1 MKQIKFIL
9 LFILIAISAVSISI
23 YNNIKL
29 RKNNKVLRNNIEV
42 LYDSVVH
49 YKVADSLSAAM
60 VAELQFSEKELLRL
74 YNEDKVLIEQLTK
87 KAKLQT
93 IEKIETV
100 MRDTI
105 TVELRDT
112 LLVDSA
118 KYFKYNSKWTD
129 VEGYIMRDSLSMN
142 ITNREALL
150 ITESLE
156 KKKFWFMRLPIWL
169 FGYKNKRLDVVSRN
183 PNTQI
188 QSVEY
193 INVR

>member
-1 MKQIKFIL
+1 MKQIKIIL
-9 LFILIAISAVSISI
+9 LFMLITIYAASI
-23 YNNIKL
+23 YDNNKL
-29 RKNNKVLRNNIEV
+29 RKSNKVLNNNLEV
-42 LYDSVVH
+42 LYDSVAH
-49 YKVADSLSAAM
+49 YKVADSLNAAK

-93 IEKIETV
+93 VEKIETV
-100 MRDTI
+100 MHDTITLKLRDTI
-105 TVELRDT
+105 I
-112 LLVDSA
+112 VDSA
-118 KYFKYNSKWTD
+118 KYFKYNSKWID
-129 VEGYIMRDSLSMN
+129 IEGYIMQDSLSMS
-142 ITNREALL
+142 IANREALL

-193 INVR
+193 VNVH

>member
-1 MKQIKFIL
+1 MKQFKLISFLIL
-9 LFILIAISAVSISI
+9 VAISAISI
-23 YNNIKL
+23 YDNNKL
-29 RKNNKVLRNNIEV
+29 RKSNKALHNNIEA
-42 LYDSVVH
+42 LYDSVAH
-49 YKVADSLSAAM
+49 YKVADSLNAAK

-74 YNEDKVLIEQLTK
+74 YNEDWVLVEQLTK

-93 IEKIETV
+93 VEKIETV
-100 MRDTI
+100 MHDTI
-105 TVELRDT
+105 TVELLDT
-112 LLVDSA
+112 LFVDSA

-129 VEGYIMRDSLSMN
+129 VEGYIMRDSLSIN
-142 ITNREALL
+142 IANREALL

>member
-1 MKQIKFIL
+1 MKHIKFIL
-9 LFILIAISAVSISI
+9 LCILIAISAVSI
-23 YNNIKL
+23 YDNNKL
-29 RKNNKVLRNNIEV
+29 RKSNKVLHSNIEV
-42 LYDSVVH
+42 LYDSVAH
-49 YKVADSLSAAM
+49 YKVADSLNAAK
-60 VAELQFSEKELLRL
+60 VTELQFSEKELLRL

-93 IEKIETV
+93 VEKIETV
-100 MRDTI
+100 MYDTI
-105 TVELRDT
+105 TLELRDT

-129 VEGYIMRDSLSMN
+129 VEGYIAQDSLSMN
-142 ITNREALL
+142 ITNRESLL

>member
-1 MKQIKFIL
+1 M
-9 LFILIAISAVSISI
+9 LIAISAVSL
-23 YNNIKL
+23 YFNNKL
-29 RKNNKVLRNNIEV
+29 RKSNDVLNNNIEV

-49 YKVADSLSAAM
+49 YKVADSLNAAK
-60 VAELQFSEKELLRL
+60 VAELQFSEKKLLQL
-74 YNEDKVLIEQLTK
+74 YNEDRVLIEQLTK

-93 IEKIETV
+93 VEKIETIIH
-100 MRDTI
+100 DTI
-105 TVELRDT
+105 TVKLRDT
-112 LLVDSA
+112 LLLDSA

-129 VEGYIMRDSLSMN
+129 VEGYITQDSLSMN

-156 KKKFWFMRLPIWL
+156 KKKFWFIRLPIWL

-193 INVR
+193 INVH

>member
-1 MKQIKFIL
+1 MKHIKFIL
-9 LFILIAISAVSISI
+9 LFTLIAISVASVSD
-23 YNNIKL
+23 NNRL
-29 RKNNKVLRNNIEV
+29 RKNNKALNNNIEV

-49 YKVADSLSAAM
+49 YKVSDSLNAAR
-60 VAELQFSEKELLRL
+60 VAELQFSEKKLLQL
-74 YNEDKVLIEQLTK
+74 YNKDRVLIEQLTK
-87 KAKLQT
+87 KAKLQAV
-93 IEKIETV
+93 EKIEAV
-100 MRDTI
+100 MHDTI

-112 LLVDSA
+112 LLLDSA

-129 VEGYIMRDSLSMN
+129 VEGFIIQDSLSIN
-142 ITNREALL
+142 IANREALL

-156 KKKFWFMRLPIWL
+156 KKKFWFIRLPIWL

>member
-1 MKQIKFIL
+1 MKQFKLIL
-9 LFILIAISAVSISI
+9 FLVLVAISAISI
-23 YNNIKL
+23 YDNNKL
-29 RKNNKVLRNNIEV
+29 RKSNKALHNNIEV
-42 LYDSVVH
+42 LYDSVAH
-49 YKVADSLSAAM
+49 YKVADSLNAAK

-74 YNEDKVLIEQLTK
+74 YNEDMVLIEQLTK
-87 KAKLQT
+87 NAKLQT
-93 IEKIETV
+93 VEKIETV
-100 MRDTI
+100 MHDTI

-112 LLVDSA
+112 LFVDSA

-129 VEGYIMRDSLSMN
+129 VEGYIMHDSLSIN
-142 ITNREALL
+142 IANREALL

-156 KKKFWFMRLPIWL
+156 KKKFWFMRLPIRL

>member
-1 MKQIKFIL
+1 MKHINIISIL
-9 LFILIAISAVSISI
+9 ILIAVSVVSI
-23 YNNIKL
+23 YNNNKL
-29 RKNNKVLRNNIEV
+29 RKNNDALRNNIET
-42 LYDSVVH
+42 LYDSVTH
-49 YKVADSLSAAM
+49 YKIANNLNAAE
-60 VAELQFSEKELLRL
+60 VTELQFSKKELLRL

-87 KAKLQT
+87 AAKLQT
-93 IEKIETV
+93 VEKIETV

-105 TVELRDT
+105 IVELQDT
-112 LLVDSA
+112 ILVDSA

-129 VEGYIMRDSLSMN
+129 VEGYIAQDSLSMS
-142 ITNREALL
+142 IANRESLI

-156 KKKFWFMRLPIWL
+156 KKKFWFIRLPIWL

>member
-9 LFILIAISAVSISI
+9 LFMLIAISAVSL
-23 YNNIKL
+23 YFNNKL
-29 RKNNKVLRNNIEV
+29 RKSNDVLNNNIEV

-49 YKVADSLSAAM
+49 YKVADSLNAAK
-60 VAELQFSEKELLRL
+60 VAELQFSEKKLLQL
-74 YNEDKVLIEQLTK
+74 YNEDIVLIEQLTK

-93 IEKIETV
+93 VEKIEAIIH
-100 MRDTI
+100 DTI
-105 TVELRDT
+105 TVKLRDT
-112 LLVDSA
+112 LLLDSA
-118 KYFKYNSKWTD
+118 KYFKYNSKWSD
-129 VEGYIMRDSLSMN
+129 VEGYITQDSLSMN

-156 KKKFWFMRLPIWL
+156 KKKFWFIRLPIWL

>member
-9 LFILIAISAVSISI
+9 LFMLIVVSAVSV
-23 YNNIKL
+23 YDNGKL
-29 RKNNKVLRNNIEV
+29 RKSNKALHSNIEV
-42 LYDSVVH
+42 LYDSVAH
-49 YKVADSLSAAM
+49 YKVADSLNAAK
-60 VAELQFSEKELLRL
+60 VAELQFSEKELLQL
-74 YNEDKVLIEQLTK
+74 YSEDKILIEQLTK
-87 KAKLQT
+87 KSKLQT
-93 IEKIETV
+93 VEKIETV
-100 MRDTI
+100 MHDTI

-129 VEGYIMRDSLSMN
+129 VEGYIMQDSLSMN
-142 ITNREALL
+142 IANREALL

-193 INVR
+193 INVH

>member
-1 MKQIKFIL
+1 MKHIKFIL
-9 LFILIAISAVSISI
+9 LFTLIAISVASVSD
-23 YNNIKL
+23 NNRL
-29 RKNNKVLRNNIEV
+29 RKDNKALNNNIEV

-49 YKVADSLSAAM
+49 YKVADSLNAAK
-60 VAELQFSEKELLRL
+60 VAELQFSEKRLLRL
-74 YNEDKVLIEQLTK
+74 YNEDRVLIEQLTK

-93 IEKIETV
+93 VEKIKAV
-100 MRDTI
+100 MHDTI

-112 LLVDSA
+112 LLLDSA

-129 VEGYIMRDSLSMN
+129 VEGYIVQDSLSIN
-142 ITNREALL
+142 IANREALL

-156 KKKFWFMRLPIWL
+156 KKKFWFIRLPIWL

>member
-9 LFILIAISAVSISI
+9 LFILIAISAVSI
-23 YNNIKL
+23 YDNNKL
-29 RKNNKVLRNNIEV
+29 RKSNKVLHSNIEV
-42 LYDSVVH
+42 LYDSVAH
-49 YKVADSLSAAM
+49 YKVADSLNAVK

-93 IEKIETV
+93 VKKIGTV
-100 MRDTI
+100 MHDTI

-129 VEGYIMRDSLSMN
+129 VEGYITRDSLSMN
-142 ITNREALL
+142 ITNRESLL

>member
-9 LFILIAISAVSISI
+9 LFILIAISAVSI
-23 YNNIKL
+23 YDNNKL
-29 RKNNKVLRNNIEV
+29 RKSNKVLHSNIEV
-42 LYDSVVH
+42 LYDSVAH
-49 YKVADSLSAAM
+49 YKVADSLNAVN

-74 YNEDKVLIEQLTK
+74 YNEDRALIERLTK

-93 IEKIETV
+93 VEKIETV
-100 MRDTI
+100 MHDTI

-118 KYFKYNSKWTD
+118 KYFKYNSKWND
-129 VEGYIMRDSLSMN
+129 VEGYIAQDSLSMN
-142 ITNREALL
+142 ITNRESLL

>member
-1 MKQIKFIL
+1 M
-9 LFILIAISAVSISI
+9 LIAISAVSI
-23 YNNIKL
+23 YDNNKL
-29 RKNNKVLRNNIEV
+29 RKSNKALNNNLEV
-42 LYDSVVH
+42 LYDSVAH
-49 YKVADSLSAAM
+49 YKVADSLNAAK
-60 VAELQFSEKELLRL
+60 VTELQFSEKELLRL

-93 IEKIETV
+93 VEKIETV
-100 MRDTI
+100 MHDTI

-112 LLVDSA
+112 LLVDLA

>member
-9 LFILIAISAVSISI
+9 LFMLIAISAASL
-23 YNNIKL
+23 YFNNKL
-29 RKNNKVLRNNIEV
+29 RKSNDVLNNNIEV

-49 YKVADSLSAAM
+49 YKVADSLNAAK
-60 VAELQFSEKELLRL
+60 VAELQFSEKKLLQL
-74 YNEDKVLIEQLTK
+74 YNEDIVLIEQLTK

-93 IEKIETV
+93 VEKIEAIIH
-100 MRDTI
+100 DTI
-105 TVELRDT
+105 TVKLRDT
-112 LLVDSA
+112 LLLDSA
-118 KYFKYNSKWTD
+118 KYFKYNSKWSD
-129 VEGYIMRDSLSMN
+129 VEGYITQDSLSMN

-156 KKKFWFMRLPIWL
+156 KKKFWFIRLPIWL

>member
-1 MKQIKFIL
+1 MKQFKLIL
-9 LFILIAISAVSISI
+9 FLILVAISAISI
-23 YNNIKL
+23 YDNNKL
-29 RKNNKVLRNNIEV
+29 RKSNKALHNNIEV
-42 LYDSVVH
+42 VYDSVAH
-49 YKVADSLSAAM
+49 YKVADSLNAAK

-74 YNEDKVLIEQLTK
+74 YNEDWVLVERLTK
-87 KAKLQT
+87 NAKLQT
-93 IEKIETV
+93 VEKIETV
-100 MRDTI
+100 MHDTI
-105 TVELRDT
+105 TVELLDT
-112 LLVDSA
+112 LFVDSA

-129 VEGYIMRDSLSMN
+129 VEGYIMRDSLSIN
-142 ITNREALL
+142 IANREALL

>member
-1 MKQIKFIL
+1 MSFRTVVITRQSKISYKNRFLVVKQENDEKYI
-9 LFILIAISAVSISI
+9 
-23 YNNIKL
+23 
-29 RKNNKVLRNNIEV
+29 
-42 LYDSVVH
+42 H
-49 YKVADSLSAAM
+49 LS
-60 VAELQFSEKELLRL
+60 E
-74 YNEDKVLIEQLTK
+74 I
-87 KAKLQT
+87 
-93 IEKIETV
+93 
-100 MRDTI
+100 DTI
-105 TVELRDT
+105 I
-112 LLVDSA
+112 VDSA

-129 VEGYIMRDSLSMN
+129 IEGYIMQDSLSMS
-142 ITNREALL
+142 IANREALL

>member
-1 MKQIKFIL
+1 MKQFKLIL
-9 LFILIAISAVSISI
+9 FLVLVAISAISI
-23 YNNIKL
+23 YDNNKL
-29 RKNNKVLRNNIEV
+29 RKSNKALHNNIEV
-42 LYDSVVH
+42 LYDSVAH
-49 YKVADSLSAAM
+49 YKVADSLNAAK

-74 YNEDKVLIEQLTK
+74 YNDDKVLIEQLTK

-93 IEKIETV
+93 VEKIETV
-100 MRDTI
+100 MYDTI
-105 TVELRDT
+105 TLELRDT
-112 LLVDSA
+112 IIVDSV

-129 VEGYIMRDSLSMN
+129 IEGYIMQDSLSIN
-142 ITNREALL
+142 IANREALL

-193 INVR
+193 VNVH

>member
-1 MKQIKFIL
+1 MKHIKLVL
-9 LFILIAISAVSISI
+9 LFLSVAFYAILM

-29 RKNNKVLRNNIEV
+29 LKSNKALHNNIEV
-42 LYDSVVH
+42 LYDSVAH
-49 YKVADSLSAAM
+49 YKVADSLNAAK

-93 IEKIETV
+93 VEKIETV
-100 MRDTI
+100 MHDTI
-105 TVELRDT
+105 TIKLQDT
-112 LLVDSA
+112 LLIDSA

-129 VEGYIMRDSLSMN
+129 VNGYIMQDSLS
-142 ITNREALL
+142 ISIVNREALL

-156 KKKFWFMRLPIWL
+156 KKKFLFMRLPIWL

>member
-9 LFILIAISAVSISI
+9 LFILIVVSAVSV
-23 YNNIKL
+23 YDNGKL
-29 RKNNKVLRNNIEV
+29 RKSNKALHSNIEV
-42 LYDSVVH
+42 LYDSVAH
-49 YKVADSLSAAM
+49 YKVVDSLNAAK

-74 YNEDKVLIEQLTK
+74 YCEDKILIEQLTK

-93 IEKIETV
+93 VEKIETV
-100 MRDTI
+100 THDTI

-112 LLVDSA
+112 LLVDSV
-118 KYFKYNSKWTD
+118 KHFKHNSKWTD
-129 VEGYIMRDSLSMN
+129 IEGYITQDSLSIN
-142 ITNREALL
+142 IANREALL

-156 KKKFWFMRLPIWL
+156 KKKLWFMKLPIWL

-193 INVR
+193 VNVR

>member
-1 MKQIKFIL
+1 MKQFKLIL
-9 LFILIAISAVSISI
+9 FLVLVAIYAISI
-23 YNNIKL
+23 YDNNKL
-29 RKNNKVLRNNIEV
+29 RKSNKALHNNIEV
-42 LYDSVVH
+42 LYDSSVH
-49 YKVADSLSAAM
+49 YKVVDSLNAAK

-74 YNEDKVLIEQLTK
+74 YNEDKVLIEWLTK

-93 IEKIETV
+93 VEKIETV
-100 MRDTI
+100 MHDTI

-112 LLVDSA
+112 LFVDST

-129 VEGYIMRDSLSMN
+129 IEGYIMRDSLSMN
-142 ITNREALL
+142 IANREALL

>member
-1 MKQIKFIL
+1 MKQFKLIL
-9 LFILIAISAVSISI
+9 FLILVAISAISI
-23 YNNIKL
+23 YDNNKL
-29 RKNNKVLRNNIEV
+29 RKSNKPLHNNIEV
-42 LYDSVVH
+42 LYDSVAH
-49 YKVADSLSAAM
+49 YKVADSLNAAK

-74 YNEDKVLIEQLTK
+74 YNEDWVLVERLTK
-87 KAKLQT
+87 NAKLQT
-93 IEKIETV
+93 VEKIETV
-100 MRDTI
+100 MHDTI
-105 TVELRDT
+105 TVELLDT
-112 LLVDSA
+112 LFVDSA

-129 VEGYIMRDSLSMN
+129 VEGYIMRDSLSIN
-142 ITNREALL
+142 IANREALL

>member
-1 MKQIKFIL
+1 MKHIKFVL
-9 LFILIAISAVSISI
+9 LFMLIAISVMSI
-23 YNNIKL
+23 YDNNKL
-29 RKNNKVLRNNIEV
+29 RKSNKALINNIEV

-49 YKVADSLSAAM
+49 YKVSDSLNAAK
-60 VAELQFSEKELLRL
+60 VAELQFSEKKLLQL
-74 YNEDKVLIEQLTK
+74 YNEDKVLIKQLTK

-93 IEKIETV
+93 VEKIETV
-100 MRDTI
+100 MHDTI

-112 LLVDSA
+112 LLVDSV

-129 VEGYIMRDSLSMN
+129 VEGHIMRDSLSMN
-142 ITNREALL
+142 IANREALL
-150 ITESLE
+150 ITESIE

>member
-9 LFILIAISAVSISI
+9 LFILAVVSAVSV
-23 YNNIKL
+23 YDNGKL
-29 RKNNKVLRNNIEV
+29 RKSNKVLCSNIEV
-42 LYDSVVH
+42 LYDSVAH
-49 YKVADSLSAAM
+49 YKVADSLNAAK

-74 YNEDKVLIEQLTK
+74 YCEDKILIEQLTK

-93 IEKIETV
+93 VEKIETV
-100 MRDTI
+100 THDTI

-112 LLVDSA
+112 LLVDSV
-118 KYFKYNSKWTD
+118 KHFKHNSKWTD
-129 VEGYIMRDSLSMN
+129 IEGCITQDSLSIN
-142 ITNREALL
+142 IANREALL

-156 KKKFWFMRLPIWL
+156 KKKFWFMKLPIWL

>member
-9 LFILIAISAVSISI
+9 LFTLIAISAVSIY
-23 YNNIKL
+23 YNNKL
-29 RKNNKVLRNNIEV
+29 RKSNDALNNNIEV

-49 YKVADSLSAAM
+49 YKVADSLNAAK
-60 VAELQFSEKELLRL
+60 VAELQFSEKKLLQL
-74 YNEDKVLIEQLTK
+74 YNEDRVLIEQLTK

-93 IEKIETV
+93 VEKIETIIH
-100 MRDTI
+100 DTV
-105 TVELRDT
+105 TVKLRDT
-112 LLVDSA
+112 LLLDSA
-118 KYFKYNSKWTD
+118 KYFKYNSKWSD
-129 VEGYIMRDSLSMN
+129 VEGYITQDSLSMN

-156 KKKFWFMRLPIWL
+156 KKKFLFIRLPIWL

-193 INVR
+193 INIR

>member
-1 MKQIKFIL
+1 MKQIKIIL
-9 LFILIAISAVSISI
+9 LFILIAVSAVSI
-23 YNNIKL
+23 YDNIKL
-29 RKNNKVLRNNIEV
+29 RKSNIALHNNVEV
-42 LYDSVVH
+42 LCGSVAN
-49 YKVADSLSAAM
+49 YKVADSLNAAK

-74 YNEDKVLIEQLTK
+74 YNYDKVLIEQLTK

-93 IEKIETV
+93 VEKIETV
-100 MRDTI
+100 MHDTI
-105 TVELRDT
+105 TLELRDT
-112 LLVDSA
+112 IIVDSA

-129 VEGYIMRDSLSMN
+129 VEGYIAQDSLSMN

-150 ITESLE
+150 ITESIE
-156 KKKFWFMRLPIWL
+156 KKKFLFLRLPIWL

>member
-1 MKQIKFIL
+1 MKQIKIIL
-9 LFILIAISAVSISI
+9 LFMLIAIYAASI
-23 YNNIKL
+23 YDNNKL
-29 RKNNKVLRNNIEV
+29 RKSNRVLNNNLEV
-42 LYDSVVH
+42 LYDSVAH
-49 YKVADSLSAAM
+49 YKVADSLNAAK

-93 IEKIETV
+93 VEKIETV
-100 MRDTI
+100 MHDTITLKLRDTI
-105 TVELRDT
+105 I
-112 LLVDSA
+112 VDSA

-129 VEGYIMRDSLSMN
+129 IEGYIMQDSLSMS
-142 ITNREALL
+142 IANREALL

-169 FGYKNKRLDVVSRN
+169 FGYKNKHLDVVSRN

-193 INVR
+193 VNVH

>member
-1 MKQIKFIL
+1 MKQIKIIL
-9 LFILIAISAVSISI
+9 LFMLITIYAASI
-23 YNNIKL
+23 YDNNKL
-29 RKNNKVLRNNIEV
+29 RKSNKVINNNLEV
-42 LYDSVVH
+42 LYDSVAH
-49 YKVADSLSAAM
+49 YKVADSLNAAK

-74 YNEDKVLIEQLTK
+74 YNDDKVLIEQLTK

-93 IEKIETV
+93 VEKIETV
-100 MRDTI
+100 MHDTITLKLRDTI
-105 TVELRDT
+105 I
-112 LLVDSA
+112 VDSA

-129 VEGYIMRDSLSMN
+129 IEGYIMQDSLSIN
-142 ITNREALL
+142 IANREALL

-193 INVR
+193 VNVH

>member
-9 LFILIAISAVSISI
+9 LFILITISAVSIYDNSM
-23 YNNIKL
+23 L
-29 RKNNKVLRNNIEV
+29 RKSNKAIHSNIEV
-42 LYDSVVH
+42 LYDSVAH
-49 YKVADSLSAAM
+49 YKVANNLNAAK

-74 YNEDKVLIEQLTK
+74 YSEDKILIEQLTK
-87 KAKLQT
+87 KAKLRT
-93 IEKIETV
+93 VEKIKTV
-100 MRDTI
+100 MHDTI

-142 ITNREALL
+142 IANREALL

-169 FGYKNKRLDVVSRN
+169 FGYKNKHLDVVSRN